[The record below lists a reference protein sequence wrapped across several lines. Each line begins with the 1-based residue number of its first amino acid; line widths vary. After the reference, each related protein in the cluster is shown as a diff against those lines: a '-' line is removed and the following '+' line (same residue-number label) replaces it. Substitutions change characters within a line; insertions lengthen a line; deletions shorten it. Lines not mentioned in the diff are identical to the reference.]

1 MHECFLLIFSA
12 TRNVLSSSPGPP
24 LLHRRTAAV
33 STCRI
38 YLYFILPPKVKRFKS
53 LCSLPVSLF
62 PLKNIKMIESWD
74 VHYTFK
80 GRSPN
85 NPLESHEIFSCIQ
98 VGDNSNPTVAKQAV
112 GGKRE
117 FLGVVLTVPR
127 RCLDW
132 RWDSSQSVWILGK
145 ILSLQQGQGLK
156 STGVAQWFLHPTV
169 RRWDPWAS
177 PFSHFPLVF
186 WESSSV
192 LPEPEGPWEQSWW
205 I

>member
-1 MHECFLLIFSA
+1 MNAFSCFLVPREMSFPHHLVHHCYTGKQQQF
-12 TRNVLSSSPGPP
+12 PP
-24 LLHRRTAAV
+24 AEFT
-33 STCRI
+33 
-38 YLYFILPPKVKRFKS
+38 FILFFLQKWRASRV
-53 LCSLPVSLF
+53 CSLPVSLF
-62 PLKNIKMIESWD
+62 PLKKIKMIESWD

-98 VGDNSNPTVAKQAV
+98 VRDNSNPTVAKQAV

-117 FLGVVLTVPR
+117 FLGVVLPVPR
-127 RCLDW
+127 WCLDW
-132 RWDSSQSVWILGK
+132 RWDSSQSVWLLGK
-145 ILSLQQGQGLK
+145 ILSLQQEQGLK
-156 STGVAQWFLHPTV
+156 STGVAQWFLHPAV
-169 RRWDPWAS
+169 KRWDPWAS

-186 WESSSV
+186 WESSSM